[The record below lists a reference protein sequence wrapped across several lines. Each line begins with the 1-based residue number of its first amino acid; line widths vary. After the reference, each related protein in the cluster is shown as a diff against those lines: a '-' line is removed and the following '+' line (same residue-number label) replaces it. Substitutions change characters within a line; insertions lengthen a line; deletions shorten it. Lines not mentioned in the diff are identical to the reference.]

1 MTRGIKLT
9 PEQQNQT
16 LPVKVLEVQ
25 EAVSVQET
33 KDNKR
38 NYQQGKGLFP
48 FLPKIHPSRE
58 RLM

>member
-1 MTRGIKLT
+1 MT

-38 NYQQGKGLFP
+38 NYQQGKGVFP
-48 FLPKIHPSRE
+48 FLPKIHPSGE